1 MFVRRRVDLK
11 LTIDYILFDLDGTLT
26 DPKEGITKSIAYAL
40 KKLDAPCLDEKTL
53 ESFIGPPLIESF
65 REICGFDISKAEAAL
80 TFYRERFKKVGLYEN
95 ILYPGIEG
103 LLSALKKKGI
113 TLAVATSKPT
123 IFAEK
128 ILDHFNL
135 NQYFDIV
142 VGSNLDGTR
151 TAKNEVIHEVLKQ
164 LSFPPKEN
172 VVMIGDR
179 KYDIL
184 GAKKEGIPCV
194 AVGYGYGSQKELELS
209 KPFHIVQSIQEL
221 TAYFFQ

>member
-1 MFVRRRVDLK
+1 MDLK

-40 KKLDAPCLDEKTL
+40 KKMDAPNLDEKTL
-53 ESFIGPPLIESF
+53 ESFIGPPLIDSF
-65 REICGFDISKAEAAL
+65 REVCGFDISKAEAAL
-80 TFYRERFKKVGLYEN
+80 AFYRERFKKVGLYEN
-95 ILYPGIEG
+95 ILYPGIED
-103 LLSALKKKGI
+103 LLAALKTKGI

-123 IFAEK
+123 IFAER

-142 VGSNLDGTR
+142 VGSNLDGTC

-164 LSFPPKEN
+164 LSFPPKER

-194 AVGYGYGSQKELELS
+194 AVSYGYGSQKELELS
-209 KPFHIVQSIQEL
+209 KPCHIVQSIQEL
-221 TAYFFQ
+221 KAYFIHQDKE